1 MTVPLNEIAKND
13 PRLLRP
19 LTAFAEM
26 KLHCSQAVL
35 LPYIEQYPPDVQELI
50 LDYTGDLGGGVADLG
65 YVCGG
70 LLGGVMALGRGLKER
85 GVPQKEHEQK
95 IDALIRDFNTRYSSP
110 FCSGITGRDRGTE
123 TAYERCRFLVVDVI
137 EAVDKIL
144 AEVDQTQVDKI
155 EK

>member
-13 PRLLRP
+13 PRLLRA

-35 LPYIEQYPPDVQELI
+35 LPYIEHYPDEVQQLL
-50 LDYTGDLGGGVADLG
+50 LDYTADLGGGVADQG

-70 LLGGVMALGRGLKER
+70 LLGGVMALSRELKER
-85 GVPQKEHEQK
+85 AVPQEQHEQK
-95 IDALIRDFNTRYSSP
+95 VDEFVHDFSARHGSP
-110 FCSGITGRDRGTE
+110 FCSGITGRQRGTE
-123 TAYERCRFLVVDVI
+123 AAYEKCRFLVVDAI

-144 AEVDQTQVDKI
+144 AGTE
-155 EK
+155 EGHAR